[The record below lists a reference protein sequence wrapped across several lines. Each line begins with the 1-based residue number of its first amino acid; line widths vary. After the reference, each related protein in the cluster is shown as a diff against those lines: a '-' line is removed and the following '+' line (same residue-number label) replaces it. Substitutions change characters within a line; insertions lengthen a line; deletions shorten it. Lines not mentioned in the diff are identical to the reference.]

1 MDRTTDIGWK
11 QFAIA
16 LVDILRWPIATI
28 IVVLLLRAPLE
39 RVLDAFAT
47 MLKS

>member
-1 MDRTTDIGWK
+1 MERPADIGWK
-11 QFAIA
+11 QFSIG
-16 LVDILRWPIATI
+16 LMDILRWPIAA
-28 IVVLLLRAPLE
+28 IVIVLLLRAPLD